1 MSKDLPKVSIG
12 MPVYNGELYIREA
25 LDSILRQTFTDFE
38 LIVSDNNSSDRTSEI
53 CREYAAKDKRI
64 SYYRS
69 EVNMG
74 AAWNHNR
81 VFELAR
87 GQYFKWLAHDD
98 VYAIDFLAK
107 CVEILD
113 RDASVVLCHSQV
125 RIINSEGNFLKN
137 YDIKLNTN
145 SPNPNDRFHDLLSK
159 HLCYQFFGLIRADTV
174 KKVFPIGN
182 YGHGDG
188 VFLLKLG
195 LLGRFYEIPERLFSA
210 RNHPQQSM
218 NKYIPNYMEFT
229 KTNYPSSFL
238 KILPDYHA
246 YAVWFDPLNANK
258 ILFPHWRIAR
268 EYWQAIRQSPLSLS
282 ERLCCYQSMSKQL
295 KGTKY
300 LLIEDLI
307 KAFKTIV
314 RRFYQIYFSEKLTY
328 PKNKTIG

>member
-1 MSKDLPKVSIG
+1 MSKDSPKVSIG
-12 MPVYNGELYIREA
+12 MPVYNGEIYVREA
-25 LDSILRQTFTDFE
+25 LDSILGQTFTDFE
-38 LIVSDNNSSDRTSEI
+38 LIVSDNGSSDRTSEI

-81 VFELAR
+81 VFELSR
-87 GQYFKWLAHDD
+87 GEYFKWLAHDD
-98 VYAIDFLAK
+98 IYASDFLAK

-125 RIINSEGNFLKN
+125 RIIDREGNFIKN
-137 YDIKLNTN
+137 YEIKLNTG
-145 SPNPNDRFHDLLSK
+145 SSNPNERFHDLLSK

-174 KKVFPIGN
+174 RKVLPIGN

-218 NKYIPNYMEFT
+218 SKYIPNYMEFT
-229 KTNYPSSFL
+229 NTNYPSSL
-238 KILPDYHA
+238 KNLPDYHA
-246 YAVWFDPLNANK
+246 YAVWFDPINADK

-268 EYWQAIRQSPLSLS
+268 EYWQAIWQSPLSLS
-282 ERLCCYQSMSKQL
+282 ERLCCHQSMSKQL
-295 KGTKY
+295 KGTEY
-300 LLIEDLI
+300 LLIEDLMV
-307 KAFKTIV
+307 AFKTIIQ
-314 RRFYQIYFSEKLTY
+314 RFYQSFLSEKLTY